1 MLPEER
7 LFRTMRVIRALGALG
22 VLLIALA
29 GAPQAATAFECEPE
43 VIACTTVAY
52 CVAHLE
58 DGCELS
64 GEECSPEIVCDVA
77 SNWEE
82 CSESGFPVAMVCK
95 EVGGG

>member
-52 CVAHLE
+52 CVAHL
-58 DGCELS
+58 
-64 GEECSPEIVCDVA
+64 
-77 SNWEE
+77 
-82 CSESGFPVAMVCK
+82 
-95 EVGGG
+95 